1 MEGILFPRG
10 VVAGQEGLEEYR
22 ARGGYEALVRAV
34 KTTPEGIIK
43 EVSDAALR
51 GRGGAGFPTGKKWS
65 FTRERPEQPRYMVL
79 NGGEDEPGS
88 KKDRLLM
95 ENLPHLVI
103 EGVILSAYAIGASK
117 AYLYINANYA
127 AAVKS
132 ITDALADAKIAGY
145 WGAKILGS
153 DFNLDIELIPAPH
166 NYVAGEDTAALEVIE
181 GKKLVPRQKP
191 PVPVAVGLVGEPT
204 SVDNVETLA
213 SVAPV

>member
-10 VVAGQEGLEEYR
+10 VVAGQEGFEEYR

-65 FTRERPEQPRYMVL
+65 FTRERPEQARYMVL

-95 ENLPHLVI
+95 DSLP
-103 EGVILSAYAIGASK
+103 
-117 AYLYINANYA
+117 YL
-127 AAVKS
+127 
-132 ITDALADAKIAGY
+132 
-145 WGAKILGS
+145 
-153 DFNLDIELIPAPH
+153 
-166 NYVAGEDTAALEVIE
+166 ALEAAII
-181 GKKLVPRQKP
+181 
-191 PVPVAVGLVGEPT
+191 ASSAMST
-204 SVDNVETLA
+204 NETHTY
-213 SVAPV
+213 

>member
-22 ARGGYEALVRAV
+22 ARSGYKALTRAV

-65 FTRERPEQPRYMVL
+65 FTRERPEQPRYLVL

-103 EGVILSAYAIGASK
+103 EGVIIAAYAIVWLGLCI
-117 AYLYINANYA
+117 YLAVVMLRIRGVRTEL
-127 AAVKS
+127 AAVE
-132 ITDALADAKIAGY
+132 
-145 WGAKILGS
+145 
-153 DFNLDIELIPAPH
+153 ELVREHEQEKA
-166 NYVAGEDTAALEVIE
+166 
-181 GKKLVPRQKP
+181 
-191 PVPVAVGLVGEPT
+191 
-204 SVDNVETLA
+204 
-213 SVAPV
+213 